1 MDELINKSNDEN
13 IIVIQDPKTL
23 EDKTYYKLITFD
35 SDDGKSYIVY
45 SDGSIDENGALIV
58 KASIYDPTGIDL
70 RLLPIETEEEWR
82 VIEKVYKSIETDIV
96 NARKGENNNE

>member
-45 SDGSIDENGALIV
+45 SDGSKDENGALIV

-70 RLLPIETEEEWR
+70 HLLPIETEEEWR